1 MEIYGWERTF
11 WLAMGAFAG
20 VMITAYLIH
29 LSKQGTTSFRGSAY
43 R

>member
-1 MEIYGWERTF
+1 MEIAGWERTF

-20 VMITAYLIH
+20 VLITAYLIH
-29 LSKQGTTSFRGSAY
+29 LSKQGTTSFRGAAY